1 MMILGLSSVMSFANV
16 LNDST
21 QNEETFV
28 ASTSE
33 EDDAWIKIKDG
44 KEEQAYR
51 AFLAKYPN
59 SQYAEQAASVI
70 ALYDAMTFYNQG
82 KYGEACEQFGKAMV
96 YNELTTDM
104 KEKYETAQHAEK
116 YKNVGNGPEYSAREY
131 LQEFPNGMYATEA
144 SNNIARKMA
153 DNFENGYMYY
163 SSNED
168 PAYPY
173 NDVIAYA
180 KDFETYQ
187 YVKRKSNEK
196 AISITNNNY
205 SHERK
210 YALKWAQDEETKLY
224 VEKEVSANERKRS
237 TSYRLDCLVEKLSPG
252 IEFNFLDF
260 AKETYGLDIGLSF
273 RIGSSWYAPFNFI
286 GGVKYRY
293 HEEYIFEKGKGYI
306 NDKGH
311 HVVGSCQ
318 FRYQF
323 LRTKYDGSGYLGIG
337 GEYSHH
343 FRGDLNLGGAY
354 IIAQIGCMWKHFD
367 FGIYYKHRVYK
378 ESKNEIFDDNYRI
391 GIPLT
396 YYFW

>member
-1 MMILGLSSVMSFANV
+1 MMIFGLSSVMSFANV

-51 AFLAKYPN
+51 VFLAKYPN
-59 SQYAEQAASVI
+59 SQYAEQAASVV
-70 ALYDAMTFYNQG
+70 ALYDAVRLYEQG
-82 KYGEACEQFGKAMV
+82 KYEEASKEFSKAMV
-96 YNELTTDM
+96 YNTLSKEM
-104 KEKYETAQHAEK
+104 MEKYDTCIHAVK
-116 YKNVGNGPEYSAREY
+116 YKDVGNGTEYSSREY

-153 DNFENGYMYY
+153 DGFKTRGMYF
-163 SSNED
+163 SSKDD
-168 PAYPY
+168 PTYPY

-196 AISITNNNY
+196 AIDIINNDY
-205 SHERK
+205 SPERE
-210 YALKWAQDEETKLY
+210 YALKWVQDEETKLY
-224 VEKEVSANERKRS
+224 VEKEASANERKRR
-237 TSYRLDCLVEKLSPG
+237 TRYRHDYLAERLSLG

-273 RIGSSWYAPFNFI
+273 RMGSWYAPFNFI
-286 GGVKYRY
+286 CGVKYRY
-293 HEEYIFEKGKGYI
+293 HKEYAGWIEGDY
-306 NDKGH
+306 NNAKGH

-323 LRTKYDGSGYLGIG
+323 SRTEYDGSGYLGIG

-343 FRGDLNLGGAY
+343 FNGNFLNLGGAY

-367 FGIYYKHRVYK
+367 IGIYYKHRVYK
-378 ESKNEIFDDNYRI
+378 EVKDGIFDDNFRI
-391 GIPLT
+391 GVPLT
-396 YYFW
+396 FYF

>member
-1 MMILGLSSVMSFANV
+1 MMIFALSSVMSFANV

-51 AFLAKYPN
+51 VFLAKYPN

-70 ALYDAMTFYNQG
+70 ALYDAMTFYDQG

-96 YNELTTDM
+96 YNELTADM

-116 YKNVGNGPEYSAREY
+116 YKNVGSGSEYSAREY

-153 DNFENGYMYY
+153 DNFGEKYGQF
-163 SSNED
+163 S
-168 PAYPY
+168 Y
-173 NDVIAYA
+173 NNALAYA

-187 YVKRKSNEK
+187 Y
-196 AISITNNNY
+196 ITNASNSKARSIARDLGYYY
-205 SHERK
+205 SEERED
-210 YALKWAQDEETKLY
+210 ALKWAQDEETKLY
-224 VEKEVSANERKRS
+224 VEKEVSANERERKWDDFWDD
-237 TSYRLDCLVEKLSPG
+237 RLALGP
-252 IEFNFLDF
+252 EFNFLDF
-260 AKETYGLDIGLSF
+260 ASNTYGLDIGLSF
-273 RIGSSWYAPFNFI
+273 RMGAWDEDPFIFI
-286 GGVKYRY
+286 AGVKYRY
-293 HEEYIFEKGKGYI
+293 HKEYNY
-306 NDKGH
+306 NNAKGH

-318 FRYQF
+318 FRY
-323 LRTKYDGSGYLGIG
+323 GSFGYLGIG

-343 FRGDLNLGGAY
+343 FSGDLNLGGAY

-367 FGIYYKHRVYK
+367 IGIYYKHRVYK
-378 ESKNEIFDDNYRI
+378 EVKDGIFDDNFRI
-391 GIPLT
+391 GVPLT
-396 YYFW
+396 FYF